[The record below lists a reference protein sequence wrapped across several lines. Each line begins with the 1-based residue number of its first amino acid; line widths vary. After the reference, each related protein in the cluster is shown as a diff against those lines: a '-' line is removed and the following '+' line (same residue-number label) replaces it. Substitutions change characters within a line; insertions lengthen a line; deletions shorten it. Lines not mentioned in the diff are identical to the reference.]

1 MGRLLLILTTLL
13 CAAAQ
18 AQPYPNRPIKFIVP
32 FPPGGNLDFIARTIQ
47 PKFSEALG
55 QQIVIE
61 NKGGAGGIDPYR
73 QEREHQRRI
82 GRDCTAAKRCTRRP
96 DRAPGLVALPGAA
109 QPTGSLRVVG
119 HRRIPGGR
127 LPLKGPAWS
136 AHGDSGSARR
146 PVS

>member
-1 MGRLLLILTTLL
+1 MRRLLLILITLL

-61 NKGGAGGIDPYR
+61 NRGAPAESSAPNMPPGNPPTATRSFSATPARWASMPRSTRSCLTTRSGI
-73 QEREHQRRI
+73 
-82 GRDCTAAKRCTRRP
+82 
-96 DRAPGLVALPGAA
+96 
-109 QPTGSLRVVG
+109 S
-119 HRRIPGGR
+119 
-127 LPLKGPAWS
+127 
-136 AHGDSGSARR
+136 
-146 PVS
+146 PVSA